1 MFSECK
7 STLPMLRNGYM
18 AVTFQLRFCYDNVT
32 RGTSACGAG
41 LLARGSPPISFT
53 GDVGGNKSRSIK

>member
-32 RGTSACGAG
+32 AYNV
-41 LLARGSPPISFT
+41 LQKFISCT
-53 GDVGGNKSRSIK
+53 T